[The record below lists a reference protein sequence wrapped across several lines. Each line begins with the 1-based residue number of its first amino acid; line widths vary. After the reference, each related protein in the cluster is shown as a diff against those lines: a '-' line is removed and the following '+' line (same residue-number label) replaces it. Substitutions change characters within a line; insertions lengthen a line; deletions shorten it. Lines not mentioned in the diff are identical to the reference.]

1 MAEETWAGKWA
12 RAIRLFLSRNIPGE
26 REGQRPLAS
35 VGFATQIRGALR
47 SMSCPLRALSAK
59 LLAQKATLR
68 IKERMSQSDTDKPC
82 TTAHLLPST
91 GRSLPIAMLRGREAI
106 MAPYRQMLS
115 KIGVTE
121 QQWRVM
127 RVLDE
132 RGRMDPKEIAE
143 AACLLN
149 PSLTRI
155 MQLLEKKGLIAR
167 KGNPEDRRRVHVEIT
182 AAGRDML
189 VAAQPESLEIAEK
202 LRARVG
208 QDKLDEL
215 LDLLNSLAENGL
227 E

>member
-1 MAEETWAGKWA
+1 
-12 RAIRLFLSRNIPGE
+12 
-26 REGQRPLAS
+26 
-35 VGFATQIRGALR
+35 
-47 SMSCPLRALSAK
+47 
-59 LLAQKATLR
+59 
-68 IKERMSQSDTDKPC
+68 
-82 TTAHLLPST
+82 
-91 GRSLPIAMLRGREAI
+91 

-167 KGNPEDRRRVHVEIT
+167 KGNSEDRRRVHVEIT

>member
-12 RAIRLFLSRNIPGE
+12 RTIRLFLSRNIPGE
-26 REGQRPLAS
+26 RERQRPLAS

-47 SMSCPLRALSAK
+47 SMSGPSRALSAK

-149 PSLTRI
+149 PSLNSDH
-155 MQLLEKKGLIAR
+155 A
-167 KGNPEDRRRVHVEIT
+167 
-182 AAGRDML
+182 AAGEEGADCSQR
-189 VAAQPESLEIAEK
+189 QP
-202 LRARVG
+202 
-208 QDKLDEL
+208 
-215 LDLLNSLAENGL
+215 
-227 E
+227 

>member
-1 MAEETWAGKWA
+1 
-12 RAIRLFLSRNIPGE
+12 
-26 REGQRPLAS
+26 
-35 VGFATQIRGALR
+35 
-47 SMSCPLRALSAK
+47 
-59 LLAQKATLR
+59 
-68 IKERMSQSDTDKPC
+68 
-82 TTAHLLPST
+82 
-91 GRSLPIAMLRGREAI
+91 

-121 QQWRVM
+121 QQWRGM